1 MSAEAPAYE
10 CSSLPCS
17 LPKQTKK
24 KKHLHLCVSLELSSC
39 QTAQEPSA
47 WEDTKG
53 VLQSSCQMQSHQMQI
68 TAPCTWKHTHTVLCI
83 FVMRSEGWP
92 QLYSRGFLNTHMRE
106 SQLSINN
113 ELLKGLMS
121 GLSVSQDFVLVVG
134 RVHYKRQGW
143 FIIKL
148 GNGEC
153 VIPSAWFQKAF
164 EMQTG
169 GRHR

>member
-68 TAPCTWKHTHTVLCI
+68 TAPCTWKHTHTHTQSSAYLLCA
-83 FVMRSEGWP
+83 VRAGHNYTLE
-92 QLYSRGFLNTHMRE
+92 
-106 SQLSINN
+106 
-113 ELLKGLMS
+113 
-121 GLSVSQDFVLVVG
+121 VS
-134 RVHYKRQGW
+134 
-143 FIIKL
+143 
-148 GNGEC
+148 
-153 VIPSAWFQKAF
+153 
-164 EMQTG
+164 
-169 GRHR
+169 